1 MKNLGKAYKVMDIL
15 LIEDNPGDVRLMQ
28 EAMLFANTMV
38 RMHVVMDGLD
48 AIAFLQHDG
57 IYQHSPRPDV
67 IFLDLRLPKMGGYEV
82 LSQIKA
88 DNNLKSIPTVILS
101 SSQNEADVGKSYQL
115 QANSYLSKPQGS
127 DTFDGLAK
135 CIDEYWPTRVK
146 LPDTTP

>member
-1 MKNLGKAYKVMDIL
+1 MRNLGKAYKVMDIL
-15 LIEDNPGDVRLMQ
+15 LVEDNPGDVRLMQ

-38 RMHVVMDGLD
+38 RMHVVTDGLD
-48 AIAFLQHDG
+48 AMAFLRHDG

-67 IFLDLRLPKMGGYEV
+67 ILLDLRLPTMGGYEV

-101 SSQNEADVGKSYQL
+101 SSQNEADVRKSYQL
-115 QANSYLSKPQGS
+115 QANSYLSKPEGS

-135 CIDEYWPTRVK
+135 CIDEYWLTRVK
-146 LPDTTP
+146 LPDATH